1 MSRYPELAAK
11 IDAFFDRVTSKHGDA
26 MQCHTGC
33 SDCCHARLTITAV
46 EAAAIRDELAGWSA
60 DRRAALARTIDAAP
74 ADHCAALDGGRC
86 AIYAARPVVCRSHG
100 VPVRMREESLP
111 VVRACHRNFVGGF
124 DGVGADCVLD
134 QTTLSAM
141 TLAVD
146 REAGGRGE
154 RQDLAALLRGLVGD
168 AA

>member
-11 IDAFFDRVTSKHGDA
+11 IDAFFDRVTAHHGDA
-26 MQCHTGC
+26 MACHTGC
-33 SDCCHARLTITAV
+33 SDCCHVRLTITAV
-46 EAAAIRDELAGWSA
+46 EAAAIRDEIATWSA
-60 DRRAALARTIDAAP
+60 DRRAALARSIEVAP
-74 ADHCAALDGGRC
+74 AEHCAALVEGRC

-100 VPVRMREESLP
+100 VPIRMREGSLP
-111 VVRACHRNFVGGF
+111 VIRACHRNFARGF
-124 DGVGADCVLD
+124 DEVRADCVLD

-154 RQDLAALLRGLVGD
+154 REELAAILRGLVGGG
-168 AA
+168 A